1 VRQQLSVVTA
11 FFLLAPALAWAAQA
25 GVIELVEGEVQ
36 ITSKSG
42 EVVTARTAQP
52 VSEGDTVA
60 TGKTGEVHFR
70 MEDQALIAV
79 RPNTRMRID
88 AYRALGDQDDNSTL
102 YLLKGTFR
110 ALTGWI
116 GRYNKERYQIRTL
129 TVTIGIRGT
138 DHEPAYFG
146 ADTTPAER
154 DNHPP
159 GSYDKVNLGET
170 FIQNAAGKISV
181 TQGRAGFAPD
191 AVTRAPQLLERT
203 PSFYRKTRNES
214 TFESKREQQAKDIET
229 KRIERIEKV
238 REETRSASQSKD
250 SNKSGTEKKGT
261 ARKRAAPK
269 RESH

>member
-1 VRQQLSVVTA
+1 VVRQQLSAVIA
-11 FFLLAPALAWAAQA
+11 FFLLAPVLAWAAQA

-42 EVVTARTAQP
+42 EVVTVRTAQP

-88 AYRALGDQDDNSTL
+88 AYRAWGDKDDNSTL
-102 YLLKGTFR
+102 FLLKGTFR

-116 GRYNKERYQIRTL
+116 GRHNKERYQIRTS
-129 TVTIGIRGT
+129 TATIGIRGT

-146 ADTTPAER
+146 PDTTPAER
-154 DNHPP
+154 DSHPP

-191 AVTRAPQLLERT
+191 EARRAPQLLERT
-203 PSFYRKTRNES
+203 PTFYRKTRNES
-214 TFESKREQQAKDIET
+214 NFESKREQQAKDIET

-238 REETRSASQSKD
+238 REERSKSKGSD
-250 SNKSGTEKKGT
+250 KSGAQKKG
-261 ARKRAAPK
+261 AAPK
-269 RESH
+269 HAMPKHESH

>member
-238 REETRSASQSKD
+238 REKTRSASQSKASD
-250 SNKSGTEKKGT
+250 KSGTEKKGT

>member
-1 VRQQLSVVTA
+1 VRTQLSAVIA
-11 FFLLAPALAWAAQA
+11 FFLLAPALGWAAQA
-25 GVIELVEGEVQ
+25 GVIELVEGDVQ

-42 EVVTARTAQP
+42 EVVTARMAQS

-60 TGKTGEVHFR
+60 TGTTGEVHFR

-88 AYRALGDQDDNSTL
+88 AYRALGDKDDNSAL

-116 GRYNKERYQIRTL
+116 GRYNQERYQIRTS
-129 TVTIGIRGT
+129 TATIGIRGT

-146 ADTTPAER
+146 ADTTSAER

-159 GSYDKVNLGET
+159 GTYDKVNLGET
-170 FIQNAAGKISV
+170 FIQNAAGRLSV
-181 TQGRAGFAPD
+181 TQDRAGFAPA
-191 AVTRAPQLLERT
+191 AVSGAPQLLERT
-203 PSFYRKTRNES
+203 PTFYRKTRNEPA
-214 TFESKREQQAKDIET
+214 FESKRGRQAKDIET

-238 REETRSASQSKD
+238 RKETTSKPKASDRPGAQKKEAAHKQVTPKHD
-250 SNKSGTEKKGT
+250 S
-261 ARKRAAPK
+261 R
-269 RESH
+269 